1 MAAVQPPKMFLPLC
15 LTADKLFFSS
25 NAAHFPPSK
34 HTSGDSPR
42 RAQFTCMCPERL
54 FPSAVWLIQMLI
66 FVMRWQV
73 RFPSDHSSN
82 VGPVCASMRHSGTV
96 TPESAKPSR
105 CSFLE
110 PQRASFCFF
119 FFQACC
125 LMWKSRFWLNC
136 HCLVTFSHSGNPR
149 LEEGWRL

>member
-1 MAAVQPPKMFLPLC
+1 MPVAAVQPPKIFLPLC

-54 FPSAVWLIQMLI
+54 FPSAVSLIQMLI

-82 VGPVCASMRHSGTV
+82 VGPVCASMRHSGTI

-105 CSFLE
+105 CSFVE
-110 PQRASFCFF
+110 PQRASFCF

-125 LMWKSRFWLNC
+125 LMWKSRFL
-136 HCLVTFSHSGNPR
+136 T
-149 LEEGWRL
+149 